1 MFYNSLIFIAE
12 LLIPLLTKFLPKV
25 KKWHEGRQQWRGQFQ
40 QFFQKKQPK
49 KSKTLWIHAASL
61 GEFEQGRPVIEAF
74 RERFPDRQIVL
85 TFFSPSGFEIRKN
98 YPHADLVAYLPLDS
112 RRNVCDFLDL
122 VQPDLAIFIK
132 YEFWKNYLAELKNRG
147 IPTLLVSAVFREEQP
162 FFKFYGSMWRRM
174 LGCFSKI
181 FVQDERSRELLQ
193 TIDFQNV
200 EVAGDTRID
209 RVLAIAEAAPRHELV
224 ARFCAADARPVFI
237 VGSSWA
243 ADEAVFLPFF
253 ENENFESFKMILA
266 PHDLRDLYRFEK
278 MSKMTF
284 FSQLENARSENFA
297 AKNQPNVLI
306 INNIGLLNTLYQFAE
321 IVYVGGG
328 FGKGI
333 HNILEPAAFG
343 LPIIFGPKFQ
353 KFEEARQLL
362 AVGGAFSVKNRAEFE
377 QVMRRLA
384 DENFR
389 KTAGA
394 AARNWLLEN
403 RGATEKILHFI
414 S

>member
-12 LLIPLLTKFLPKV
+12 FLLPIAAKFSSKV
-25 KKWHEGRQQWRGQFQ
+25 KKWHEGRRQWRGQFE
-40 QFFQKKQPK
+40 QFFKINQPK
-49 KSKTLWIHAASL
+49 RGKILWIHAASL
-61 GEFEQGRPVIEAF
+61 GEFEQGRPIIEAF
-74 RERFPDRQIVL
+74 RERFPERQIVL

-98 YPHADLVAYLPLDS
+98 YPHANFVAYLPLDS

-147 IPTLLVSAVFREEQP
+147 IPTLLVSAVFRQEQP
-162 FFKFYGSMWRRM
+162 FFKFYGSMWRKM
-174 LGCFSKI
+174 LDCFSKI

-224 ARFCAADARPVFI
+224 SKFCAADARPIFI
-237 VGSSWA
+237 VGSSWEV
-243 ADEAVFLPFF
+243 DEAVFLPFF
-253 ENENFESFKMILA
+253 EGENFASFKMILA
-266 PHDLRDLYRFEK
+266 PHDLRDLSRFDK
-278 MSKMTF
+278 ISDTIF
-284 FSQLENARSENFA
+284 FSQLENGKNLP
-297 AKNQPNVLI
+297 AKNKANLLI
-306 INNIGLLNTLYQFAE
+306 IDNIGLLSSLYQFAE
-321 IVYVGGG
+321 IAYIGGG

-343 LPIIFGPKFQ
+343 VPIIFGPKFQ

-362 AVGGAFSVKNRAEFE
+362 AVGGAFSAKNQTEFE
-377 QVMRRLA
+377 LVMRRLA

-389 KTAGA
+389 KTASA